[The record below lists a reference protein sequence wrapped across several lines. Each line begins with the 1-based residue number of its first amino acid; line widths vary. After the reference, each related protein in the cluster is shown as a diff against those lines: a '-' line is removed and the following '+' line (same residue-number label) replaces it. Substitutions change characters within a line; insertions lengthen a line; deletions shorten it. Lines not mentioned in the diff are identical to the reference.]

1 MVKDGFSQCR
11 SKECTKS
18 KPDLFQ
24 IIPIHSSREREKLCV
39 EVPVIKK
46 IAKFNFSSVLFHWL
60 FFKEYLL
67 LHMLFMRV
75 LYFFRGFDKSMF
87 PFKML
92 KAVFEIAAT
101 KFSKAEQNMA
111 FFC

>member
-1 MVKDGFSQCR
+1 
-11 SKECTKS
+11 
-18 KPDLFQ
+18 
-24 IIPIHSSREREKLCV
+24 
-39 EVPVIKK
+39 
-46 IAKFNFSSVLFHWL
+46 
-60 FFKEYLL
+60 
-67 LHMLFMRV
+67 MLFMRV

-101 KFSKAEQNMA
+101 KFSKAEQNKA